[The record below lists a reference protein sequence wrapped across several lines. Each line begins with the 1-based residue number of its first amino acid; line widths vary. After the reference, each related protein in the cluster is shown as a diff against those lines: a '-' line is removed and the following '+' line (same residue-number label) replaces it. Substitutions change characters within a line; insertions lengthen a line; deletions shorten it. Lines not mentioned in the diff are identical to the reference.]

1 MKRNVEGGTKMGT
14 YKGGSPTYR
23 KLQENYDKIKES
35 YPVSNGYIGKG
46 WLKWE

>member
-23 KLQENYDKIKES
+23 KLQENYDKIRELNKIAVFCS
-35 YPVSNGYIGKG
+35 RT
-46 WLKWE
+46 